1 MAWEYI
7 DDLSEVASPLATKDI
22 VIMAASFGAVSCFES
37 KTGERLWTQ
46 DFDEGFYSSPI
57 LVGDSVFLMDIS
69 GVTYV
74 FKAEKE
80 FQLLSKNELGE
91 SVMTIPA
98 FMHNRIYIRGEK
110 NLFCIGE

>member
-1 MAWEYI
+1 
-7 DDLSEVASPLATKDI
+7 
-22 VIMAASFGAVSCFES
+22 
-37 KTGERLWTQ
+37 
-46 DFDEGFYSSPI
+46 
-57 LVGDSVFLMDIS
+57 MDMF

-91 SVMTIPA
+91 SAMAIPA

-110 NLFCIGE
+110 NLFCIGD